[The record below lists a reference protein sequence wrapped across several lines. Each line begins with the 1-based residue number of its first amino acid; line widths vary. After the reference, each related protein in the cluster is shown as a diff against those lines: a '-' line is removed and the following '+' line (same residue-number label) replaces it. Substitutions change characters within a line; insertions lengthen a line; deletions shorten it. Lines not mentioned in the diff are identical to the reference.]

1 MTTQGLVAHNRGDK
15 LPEHKRYLARSEPD
29 APKLKTLQE
38 VLEHVQP
45 TALMGLSTL
54 GGAFTKESEPPV
66 SLVSSSHSFLRSEAP
81 ALNATDADAFAC
93 CLLSRRTSYPAFKSS
108 T

>member
-1 MTTQGLVAHNRGDK
+1 MTPQGLVAHNRGDK

-54 GGAFTKESEPPV
+54 GGAFTKESEPRV
-66 SLVSSSHSFLRSEAP
+66 SFFAP
-81 ALNATDADAFAC
+81 LTASCDAQRR
-93 CLLSRRTSYPAFKSS
+93 LST
-108 T
+108 

>member
-1 MTTQGLVAHNRGDK
+1 MQGLVAHNRGDN

-38 VLEHVQP
+38 VVEHVQP

-54 GGAFTKESEPPV
+54 GGAFTKDSE
-66 SLVSSSHSFLRSEAP
+66 SLVSF
-81 ALNATDADAFAC
+81 FASLTTAC
-93 CLLSRRTSYPAFKSS
+93 GTQRCLQT
-108 T
+108 